1 MLVLLRFILLTYNSL
16 MSKHSLAIAGIHPEA
31 LESLVYLGRRIRA
44 QRIAC
49 GWTIKQ
55 MAERLYCS
63 QNTYRSIEMGKPTA
77 SLGVMASAL
86 WLFGQVDT
94 LNLVAPIPIEAVT
107 VQRVRARKN
116 MGLGRLISEAER
128 DF

>member
-1 MLVLLRFILLTYNSL
+1 
-16 MSKHSLAIAGIHPEA
+16 MSKHSLAIVGMHPEA
-31 LESLVYLGRRIRA
+31 VESLVYLGGRIRA
-44 QRIAC
+44 QRIAR

-86 WLFGQVDT
+86 WLFGQLDT

-107 VQRVRARKN
+107 VQRVRTRKN

>member
-1 MLVLLRFILLTYNSL
+1 
-16 MSKHSLAIAGIHPEA
+16 MSKQSGAIKGLHPEA
-31 LESLVYLGRRIRA
+31 LESLEHLGQRIRA

-77 SLGVMASAL
+77 SIGVMASSL
-86 WLFGQVDT
+86 WLFGQLDS
-94 LNLVAPIPIEAVT
+94 LNTVAPIPIEAVT
-107 VQRVRARKN
+107 IKRVRTRKN
-116 MGLGRLISEAER
+116 MGQGHLISEAER
-128 DF
+128 DC

>member
-1 MLVLLRFILLTYNSL
+1 MILRFILLIYNRY
-16 MSKHSLAIAGIHPEA
+16 MSKHSLAIEGIHPEA
-31 LESLVYLGRRIRA
+31 VKSLGHLGERIRA
-44 QRIAC
+44 QRIAR

>member
-1 MLVLLRFILLTYNSL
+1 
-16 MSKHSLAIAGIHPEA
+16 MSKHSLATDGIHPEA
-31 LESLVYLGRRIRA
+31 IESLLHLGQRIRA
-44 QRIAC
+44 QRIAR

-94 LNLVAPIPIEAVT
+94 LNTVAPIPIEAVT
-107 VQRVRARKN
+107 VKRVRARKN

>member
-1 MLVLLRFILLTYNSL
+1 
-16 MSKHSLAIAGIHPEA
+16 MSKHSLAIQGIHSEA
-31 LESLVYLGRRIRA
+31 LESLEQLGQRIRA
-44 QRIAC
+44 QRIARS
-49 GWTIKQ
+49 WTIKQ

-63 QNTYRSIEMGKPTA
+63 QNTYRAIELGKPTA

-94 LNLVAPIPIEAVT
+94 LNAVAPIPIEAIT
-107 VQRVRARKN
+107 VKRVRNAKN
-116 MGLGRLISEAER
+116 LGPGRLISEAER

>member
-1 MLVLLRFILLTYNSL
+1 
-16 MSKHSLAIAGIHPEA
+16 MSKHSLAIIGIHPEA
-31 LESLVYLGRRIRA
+31 LGSLVYLGQRIRA
-44 QRIAC
+44 QRIAR

-63 QNTYRSIEMGKPTA
+63 QNTYRAIEMGKPTA

-94 LNLVAPIPIEAVT
+94 LNAVAPIPIEAVT
-107 VQRVRARKN
+107 VKRVQARKN
-116 MGLGRLISEAER
+116 MGNGRLISEAER

>member
-1 MLVLLRFILLTYNSL
+1 
-16 MSKHSLAIAGIHPEA
+16 MSKHSLAIEGIHSEA
-31 LESLVYLGRRIRA
+31 LESLEHLGQRIRS
-44 QRIAC
+44 QRIAR

-63 QNTYRSIEMGKPTA
+63 QNTYRSIEMGKPSA

-86 WLFGQVDT
+86 WLFGQIDT
-94 LNLVAPIPIEAVT
+94 LNMVSPIPIEAVT
-107 VQRVRARKN
+107 VQRVRTRKN
-116 MGLGRLISEAER
+116 MGQGRLISEAER

>member
-1 MLVLLRFILLTYNSL
+1 
-16 MSKHSLAIAGIHPEA
+16 MSKHSLAIEGIHSEA
-31 LESLVYLGRRIRA
+31 LESLEHLGQRIRS
-44 QRIAC
+44 QRIAR

-63 QNTYRSIEMGKPTA
+63 QNTYRSIEMGKPSA

-86 WLFGQVDT
+86 WLFGQIDT
-94 LNLVAPIPIEAVT
+94 LNTVAPIPIEAVT
-107 VQRVRARKN
+107 VQRVRTRKN
-116 MGLGRLISEAER
+116 MGQGRLISEAER

>member
-1 MLVLLRFILLTYNSL
+1 MT
-16 MSKHSLAIAGIHPEA
+16 KHSLAIIGIHPEV
-31 LESLVYLGRRIRA
+31 LESLVCLGQRVRA
-44 QRIAC
+44 QRIAR

-63 QNTYRSIEMGKPTA
+63 QNTYRAIEMGKPTT

-86 WLFGQVDT
+86 WLFGQLDT
-94 LNLVAPIPIEAVT
+94 LNAVAPIPIEAVT
-107 VQRVRARKN
+107 VKRVQARKN
-116 MGLGRLISEAER
+116 MGNGRLISEAER

>member
-1 MLVLLRFILLTYNSL
+1 
-16 MSKHSLAIAGIHPEA
+16 MSKHSLAIEGIHSEA
-31 LESLVYLGRRIRA
+31 LESLEHLGQRIRS
-44 QRIAC
+44 QRIAR

-63 QNTYRSIEMGKPTA
+63 QNTYRSIEMGKPSA

-86 WLFGQVDT
+86 WLFGQIDT
-94 LNLVAPIPIEAVT
+94 LNMVAPIPIEAVT
-107 VQRVRARKN
+107 VQRVRTRKN
-116 MGLGRLISEAER
+116 MGQGRLISEAER

>member
-1 MLVLLRFILLTYNSL
+1 MLVLLRFILLIYNRL
-16 MSKHSLAIAGIHPEA
+16 MSKHSLAIEGIHPEA
-31 LESLVYLGRRIRA
+31 VESLVHLGERIRA
-44 QRIAC
+44 QRIAR